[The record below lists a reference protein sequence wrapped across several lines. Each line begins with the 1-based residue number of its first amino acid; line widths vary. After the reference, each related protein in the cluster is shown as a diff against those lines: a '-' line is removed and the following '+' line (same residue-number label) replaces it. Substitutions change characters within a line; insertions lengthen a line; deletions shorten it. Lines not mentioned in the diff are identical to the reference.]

1 MYYNPRIKE
10 IDNRLVSIQEE
21 INYGESLR
29 KSYENQPH
37 ISTHLEELKNEK
49 QKLEREKLELLR
61 EKS

>member
-10 IDNRLVSIQEE
+10 IDNRLVSIQKE

-29 KSYENQPH
+29 KSYGNQPH
-37 ISTHLEELKNEK
+37 VSAHIAELKNE
-49 QKLEREKLELLR
+49 QKRLEREKLELLR

>member
-29 KSYENQPH
+29 KSYGNQPH
-37 ISTHLEELKNEK
+37 ISAHLAELKDE
-49 QKLEREKLELLR
+49 QKRLEREKLDLLG
-61 EKS
+61 KQS

>member
-29 KSYENQPH
+29 KSYGNQPH
-37 ISTHLEELKNEK
+37 VSAHIAELKNE
-49 QKLEREKLELLR
+49 QKRLEREKLELLR

>member
-29 KSYENQPH
+29 KSYGYHPH
-37 ISTHLEELKNEK
+37 ISAHLAELKDE
-49 QKLEREKLELLR
+49 QKRLEREKLDLLG
-61 EKS
+61 KQS